1 MSTNAFY
8 HHKTVLM
15 TGAAGSIGSQLV
27 RTLLDANPRAVI
39 LTDNNEGALYDLEQ
53 DLKSSKVST
62 FVTDVKDKDSM
73 EPLFD
78 GVDFVFHLAGL
89 KNVPVCEYNPYE
101 AVKTNIAGT
110 HNLVDLCLRENV
122 EKVIFTSTGKAVKPT
137 TAYGATK
144 LLAERLLTL
153 ANSKRGSAGT
163 IFASVRFGNVL
174 GSRGSAFP
182 LFRGQIAKGGPVTLT
197 HEEMV
202 RLNII
207 MPNALR
213 LIMNAGELARGG
225 ETFILKMKVMRIA
238 EVAEVMV
245 RELAPE
251 YGYKP
256 EEIEIQL
263 IGVRLG
269 EKIREKLM
277 TESEQRRAY
286 ETEDI
291 LIVAPEMKELLHR
304 PRILQRLVTPK
315 RDENVQASR
324 SGFCHKRRDKGNIR
338 LLGLS
343 VTTPVAIKTPDTI
356 CRQLQQGERYDARR
370 LKDVQNKTHLGP
382 PVPRLTRP
390 LLFCSLFLAG

>member
-1 MSTNAFY
+1 MGTNAFY
-8 HHKTVLM
+8 HHNTVLL

-27 RTLLDANPRAVI
+27 RTLLDANPRGVI

-62 FVTDVKDKDSM
+62 FVADVKDKDSM

-101 AVKTNIAGT
+101 AIKTNIAGT

-122 EKVIFTSTGKAVKPT
+122 GKVIFTSTGKAVKPT
-137 TAYGATK
+137 TVYGATK

-153 ANSKRGSAGT
+153 ANSKQGGPGP

-174 GSRGSAFP
+174 GSRGSIFP
-182 LFRGQIAKGGPVTLT
+182 LFRRQIANGGPVTLT
-197 HEEMV
+197 HEDMV
-202 RLNII
+202 RPNII

-238 EVAEVMV
+238 EVAEVMI

-251 YGYKP
+251 YGYKSQ
-256 EEIEIQL
+256 EIEIQL
-263 IGVRLG
+263 IGVRPG
-269 EKIREKLM
+269 EKIREELM
-277 TESEQRRAY
+277 TESEERRAY
-286 ETEDI
+286 ETQDM
-291 LIVAPEMKELLHR
+291 LVVAPELKELSH
-304 PRILQRLVTPK
+304 
-315 RDENVQASR
+315 VQEYYS
-324 SGFCHKRRDKGNIR
+324 D
-338 LLGLS
+338 LLLRKE
-343 VTTPVAIKTPDTI
+343 IKTYKHRDPVFVTSAEI
-356 CRQLQQGERYDARR
+356 KGILNY
-370 LKDVQNKTHLGP
+370 LG
-382 PVPRLTRP
+382 
-390 LLFCSLFLAG
+390 